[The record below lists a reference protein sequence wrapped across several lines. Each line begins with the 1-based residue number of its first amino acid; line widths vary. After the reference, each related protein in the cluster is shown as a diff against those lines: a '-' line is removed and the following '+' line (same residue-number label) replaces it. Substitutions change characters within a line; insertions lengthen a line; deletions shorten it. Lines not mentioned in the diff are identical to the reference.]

1 MSGLKDT
8 KPSKTEKKRKPGT
21 FLPGNKI
28 GKGRPKNSDSIA
40 VFVRNFLEQKNR
52 REQLLDHAFA
62 QSLDAD
68 DTAAPRWAEFLFN
81 RAYGTPVNSIELS
94 GKDGG
99 AMEYM
104 IIPYKKKDVD
114 KD

>member
-1 MSGLKDT
+1 MSIEKDT
-8 KPSKTEKKRKPGT
+8 TTSKTREKRGKP
-21 FLPGNKI
+21 FEKGNKL
-28 GKGRPKNSDSIA
+28 GKGRPKNADSIA

-62 QSLDAD
+62 QSLDVG

-104 IIPYKKKDVD
+104 IIPYKKKDVN

>member
-1 MSGLKDT
+1 MSELNKT
-8 KPSKTEKKRKPGT
+8 PTSKTREKRGKP
-21 FLPGNKI
+21 FEKGNKL
-28 GKGRPKNSDSIA
+28 GKGRPKNADSIA

-62 QSLDAD
+62 QSLDAN

-94 GKDGG
+94 GKDGEPLELKVVI
-99 AMEYM
+99 A
-104 IIPYKKKDVD
+104 PDFADDSK
-114 KD
+114 